1 MSIDDN
7 TGDTEYFA
15 STDYNQRLEE
25 KAESQYEQKDTAI
38 EKLDAIGVDKNI
50 DMLIAQNDMPA
61 LSRLANEELAEAD
74 YIKLIDLRNKDL
86 HIQLAR
92 NRYITDAVAKRL
104 IGTVYLAHK
113 ELLLNP
119 SVSDESKNKLKERI
133 KDNPAYADLL

>member
-7 TGDTEYFA
+7 TGDTAYFA

-25 KAESQYEQKDTAI
+25 KAESQYEQKDTVI
-38 EKLDAIGVDKNI
+38 EKLEEAVDDKSI
-50 DMLIAQNDMPA
+50 DKLIAKKDMPA
-61 LSRLANEELAEAD
+61 LSKLANEELVEAD
-74 YIKLIDLRNKDL
+74 YIKIINLGNKDL

-92 NRYITDAVAKRL
+92 NKYITDTVAKRL

-119 SVSDESKNKLKERI
+119 SVSNETKNKLKERI
-133 KDNPAYADLL
+133 KGNPTYADLL